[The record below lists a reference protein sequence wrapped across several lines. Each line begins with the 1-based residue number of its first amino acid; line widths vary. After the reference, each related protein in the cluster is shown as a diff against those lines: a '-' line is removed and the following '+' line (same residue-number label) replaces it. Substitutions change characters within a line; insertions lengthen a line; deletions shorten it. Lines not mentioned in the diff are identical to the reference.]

1 MKARPLFMTI
11 LMVLLAVQPMLTHAA
26 DAPNARDVTQDNH
39 FLSIDGFVTT
49 KFASVGDVVEI
60 TAWTRGH
67 TSDTLVTADILR
79 YPAIDPLELILN
91 GGGTLGDGIIVD
103 KVVLTKEGSH
113 ESDADTGVWKGAYTI
128 PMTSLGGAFA
138 AQFIAQDGD
147 IKAVDNP
154 DQITELIVDELEK
167 VLIAIDDAWD
177 TANPLMDIEK
187 LFDDL
192 GTEGQSEGSWSQF
205 VEDASKKQGT
215 GQSQQLWNNMIN
227 AGKTKYNLTAGANF
241 LEALMDF
248 LESNDVD
255 AAMTMVSGF
264 LLYGDEFPIPR
275 ALDEFD
281 DVVAYVQA
289 FDPIQ
294 NFTRFEGTG
303 DFEAAYNA
311 LVGSDE
317 WDNIRT
323 SLDNLANGTMVF
335 QSVQTL
341 MKNIALLSI
350 SNHPEAIA
358 NALEAWVE
366 PLFGEDYET
375 MTPFQKLII
384 RWAEMGE
391 PITTDQDGDEIPE
404 EITWEYELLLDT
416 PEGNTWSA
424 KMSQDASYVND
435 AFSLF
440 NDMPENLVDIL
451 IDTAE
456 HPIWPETAEV
466 LTHFGDWMSNAT
478 RENEDY
484 YWNNYDGESDYIIFD
499 GLHPI
504 RSFMHDKHVLDI
516 GLRLEMYG
524 GDTESYPS
532 SFTINMNGPNG
543 EKVSTNII
551 QREDSPHS
559 YEGRITA
566 PYIDEGEWRFAQPF
580 AGQQF
585 KSWYDDIESATFS
598 MDHLLPSM
606 IEANLYESNFDERF
620 IVSAIGVLV
629 DQDETISVNSAFD
642 INAQTYDAFGPISGA
657 QTDVAVVRISP
668 QLADFEQRFD
678 PKGRVVIDVDEN
690 DMFTGIYTGSDLNGD
705 VSVEIMPWDRQHPQ
719 SAEIDEIESQG
730 VNNQWSVNSDVFNG
744 ANGIVDVITSGT
756 TNEGLEFS
764 MIQSYPLPG
773 TPKCT
778 SISGYTYSEQDVTI
792 DATLEPFY
800 LEGSDNNIANEGE
813 IQQIFVDW
821 DDGDSEYIQIS
832 EEDRGDHTYLNFGHD
847 YNSQSNDDDYQ
858 IYIEFQFSDSSL
870 DVSYDLAYK
879 KSTSE
884 DWDESGL
891 YDEEGDYYTSYI
903 SKGGGCYLDD
913 YMETT
918 PNPAIIDSIFTE
930 GPLEV
935 IKQEVFT
942 TDAQG
947 AVTQTITPTLPGVY
961 ATLVQTKAALPSG
974 KIVTGLGLNLNF
986 ATEHTLSLSGGLEEV
1001 TQFAGLPVYSAEPS
1015 PSGLMPITF
1024 EAPMLEFSNQE
1035 KYQLDY
1041 QIIPLDFSVPFPDID
1056 WDDMMSSEEHE
1067 EPIIFADGD
1076 NMRTEEI
1083 RLKAPLSLIGV
1094 TLTMLDDRNQDEDDE
1109 DEFDEDDN
1117 EEEILNFPVAV
1128 SIGLVLNNP
1137 DDLSIEGELGPGSV
1151 ANIALSE
1158 ELTASRILAIAAP
1171 EQGFDLAS
1179 IDFSSFTE
1187 FGYGEAREEIG
1198 WIKDE
1203 QRIERI
1209 CENLDVWQEESWDS
1223 NEPDYNLAVEWR
1235 VEAGQFAD
1243 NDLSFFSSDG
1253 IQLTDENDQVID
1265 PVIDWSSNEWDPSVL
1280 FAKFNLENTEPGDY
1294 TVQTTGG
1301 VELQMEFT
1309 FDPNEYYIEDGY
1321 DSRCSDETDLSSQ
1334 DALFSVFN
1342 NLASKLSSIA
1352 WGQGSSADL
1361 ELPFLSSPQDDYTV
1375 IAIAQVG
1382 TGDGAEIVAGLGGK
1396 KSVVNDG
1403 PSELQDLDVE
1413 FNPANPK
1420 QGDSLLV
1427 SMTDADSDVP
1437 VDDLS
1442 VLVSR
1447 SENILYSFIS
1457 DENGQAHFIIPNGT
1471 FIVRISGGQY
1481 NPLEFTFTVENE
1493 VVDIKQGGNLVADID
1508 GDGILNIE
1516 EQDADSDNDGV
1527 PDELDQCPGY
1537 DDSVDL
1543 DKDGIID
1550 GCDSFVDSDGDQVRD
1565 IDDVCP
1571 GFDDTVDT
1579 DQDGIPDGCDPS
1591 NANDD
1596 KSDDA
1601 DSIAQNTQTLIEENS
1616 TMIIA
1621 GIGLFIAI
1629 LLALLFIRRGK
1640 GGDGDFTDPYDDMFD
1655 GGYSNSDSS
1664 FNDFT
1669 SSPMPDYAQDNQRP
1683 PQNTVGQMRDGYE
1696 ITEYPNNSGQ
1706 WWWKDTQTGQW
1717 QKWQ

>member
-1 MKARPLFMTI
+1 MKARPLFMTM
-11 LMVLLAVQPMLTHAA
+11 LMVLLAVQPMLTHAV

-39 FLSIDGFVTT
+39 FLSIDGFVDT
-49 KFASVGDVVEI
+49 KFATVGDVVEI

-79 YPAIDPLELILN
+79 YPTIDPLELILN
-91 GGGTLGDGIIVD
+91 GGGTLGTGIIVD
-103 KVVLTKEGSH
+103 KVVLTEVGSH
-113 ESDADTGVWKGAYTI
+113 ESDADTAVWKGAYTV
-128 PMTSLGGAFA
+128 PLTSLGGVFA
-138 AQFIAQDGD
+138 AQFIAQDGA

-154 DQITELIVDELEK
+154 DQVTEILVDEFEK

-177 TANPLMDIEK
+177 TANPLMDIQK

-192 GTEGQSEGSWSQF
+192 ETAGLSGGSWSQF
-205 VEDASKKQGT
+205 VEDATKKQGT
-215 GQSQQLWNNMIN
+215 GQSQQLWNNMID
-227 AGKTKYNLTAGANF
+227 AGKTKYELTAGANF

-264 LLYGDEFPIPR
+264 LLYGDQFPIPR

-281 DVVAYVQA
+281 DVVEYMQA

-303 DFEAAYNA
+303 DFEGAYNA
-311 LVGSDE
+311 LVGSNE
-317 WDNIRT
+317 WNNIRT
-323 SLDNLANGTMVF
+323 SLDNLANGTMIF

-350 SNHPEAIA
+350 SDHPEAIA

-366 PLFGEDYET
+366 PMFEEDYET

-404 EITWEYELLLDT
+404 EITWEYEVLLDT
-416 PEGNTWSA
+416 PEGKTWSA
-424 KMSQDASYVND
+424 KMSQDAPYVND
-435 AFSLF
+435 AFSDF
-440 NDMPENLVDIL
+440 NDMPENLMDIL

-466 LTHFGDWMSNAT
+466 LMHFGDWMSNAT
-478 RENEDY
+478 REDENF
-484 YWNNYDGESDYIIFD
+484 YWNNYDEESDYIIFD

-504 RSFMHDKHVLDI
+504 RSFMHDKHVLDL
-516 GLRLEMYG
+516 GLRLDMYG
-524 GDTESYPS
+524 GDSENYPS

-543 EKVSTNII
+543 EKVSASLA
-551 QREDSPHS
+551 QSDDSPHN
-559 YEGRITA
+559 YEGRITT

-585 KSWYDDIESATFS
+585 KSWYDDIESASFS
-598 MDHLLPSM
+598 MEHLLPGM
-606 IEANLYESNFDERF
+606 LEANLYEGSLDERF
-620 IVSAIGVLV
+620 IVSAIGILV

-642 INAQTYDAFGPISGA
+642 INAQTYDAFGPVSGA

-668 QLADFEQRFD
+668 QLADFEQRFE
-678 PKGRVVIDVDEN
+678 PKGRVVIGVDEN
-690 DMFTGIYTGSDLNGD
+690 DMFTGTYTGSDLNGD
-705 VSVEIMPWDRQHPQ
+705 VSVEIMPWDRDHPQ
-719 SAEIDEIESQG
+719 KAEIDQIEAEG
-730 VNNQWSVNSDVFNG
+730 ANNQWSLNSDVFNG
-744 ANGIVDVITSGT
+744 ANGIVDIITTGT

-764 MIQSYPLPG
+764 SVQSYPLPG

-778 SISGYTYSEQDVTI
+778 SITGYTWNEQDASF
-792 DATLEPFY
+792 DANLEPFY
-800 LEGSDNNIANEGE
+800 LEGSDAPNEGV

-821 DDGDSEYIQIS
+821 GDGNSEYITIP
-832 EEDRGDHTYLNFGHD
+832 EEDRGDYTNVNFGHD
-847 YNSQSNDDDYQ
+847 YSSQSNSDEYP
-858 IYIEFQFSDSSL
+858 IHIEFQFSDSYL
-870 DVSYDLAYK
+870 DVSYDLTYK

-884 DWDESGL
+884 EWDDSGF
-891 YDEEGDYYTSYI
+891 YEEEGDYYTSYI
-903 SKGGGCYLDD
+903 SKGGSCYLDEW
-913 YMETT
+913 METT
-918 PNPAIIDSIFTE
+918 PNPTIIDSIFTE

-935 IKQEVFT
+935 INQEVFT

-947 AVTQTITPTLPGVY
+947 QVTQTITPTLPGVY
-961 ATLVQTKAALPSG
+961 ATLVQTKATLPSG
-974 KIVTGLGLNLNF
+974 KVVTGLGLNLNF
-986 ATEHTLSLSGGLEEV
+986 ATEHTLALSGGLEEV

-1056 WDDMMSSEEHE
+1056 WDEMMSDEERE

-1076 NMRTEEI
+1076 NMRTEEV

-1094 TLTMLDDRNQDEDDE
+1094 TLTMMDDGGQE
-1109 DEFDEDDN
+1109 DEEAEEYEEDY
-1117 EEEILNFPVAV
+1117 EEESINFPVAV

-1137 DDLSIEGELGPGSV
+1137 DDLSIEGELGPGSI
-1151 ANIALSE
+1151 ANIALSD

-1209 CENLDVWQEESWDS
+1209 CENLDVWQEENWDS
-1223 NEPDYNLAVEWR
+1223 NGPDYNIAIDWR
-1235 VEAGQFAD
+1235 VEAGQFAE
-1243 NDLSFFSSDG
+1243 NDMSFFSSNG

-1265 PVIDWSSNEWDPSVL
+1265 PVIDWNSEEWNPDVL
-1280 FAKFNLENTEPGDY
+1280 TAKFNLQNTESGDY
-1294 TVQTTGG
+1294 TIQTTGG
-1301 VELQMEFT
+1301 VELQLDFT

-1321 DSRCSDETDLSSQ
+1321 ESRCSDETDLSSQ

-1382 TGDGAEIVAGLGGK
+1382 TGDEAEMVAGLGGK
-1396 KSVVNDG
+1396 KSVANDG

-1420 QGDSLLV
+1420 QGDSLLI
-1427 SMTDADSDVP
+1427 SITDAKSDVP

-1481 NPLEFTFTVENE
+1481 HPLEFTFTVEDE
-1493 VVDIKQGGNLVADID
+1493 IVDIKQGGNLVADID
-1508 GDGILNIE
+1508 GDGILNTE
-1516 EQDADSDNDGV
+1516 EPDADSDNDGV

-1537 DDSVDL
+1537 DDSIDL

-1591 NANDD
+1591 NENDE

-1601 DSIAQNTQTLIEENS
+1601 DSIAQNTQSLIEENS
-1616 TMIIA
+1616 TVIIA

-1629 LLALLFIRRGK
+1629 LLALMFIRRGK
-1640 GGDGDFTDPYDDMFD
+1640 GGDGDFIDPYDDMFD
-1655 GGYSNSDSS
+1655 DGYANPNPS
-1664 FNDFT
+1664 FNEFNST
-1669 SSPMPDYAQDNQRP
+1669 PVPDYAQNNQRP
-1683 PQNTVGQMRDGYE
+1683 PQDTIGQMRDGYE
-1696 ITEYPNNSGQ
+1696 VVEHPSNSGQ
-1706 WWWKDTQTGQW
+1706 WWWKDTQTGNW
-1717 QKWQ
+1717 EKWQ